1 MELSKP
7 KPTIDSSG
15 GLAST
20 AGKLPDGGG
29 QFAPQAQ
36 AQPQPQPEPSK
47 YVNNGLASMFS
58 SVGKNPQGI
67 GLTAQQPKLQQ
78 PMVAGRYKNIW
89 QPNMVAD
96 YQVIGGVGN
105 II

>member
-1 MELSKP
+1 MEQLNKP
-7 KPTIDSSG
+7 KPTDSSG

-29 QFAPQAQ
+29 QFATQAQ
-36 AQPQPQPEPSK
+36 AQPQPEPSK

-67 GLTAQQPKLQQ
+67 GLTAQQRQVQQ
-78 PMVAGRYKNIW
+78 PMVVGGYKNMW

-105 II
+105 IL

>member
-7 KPTIDSSG
+7 KPIDSSG

-20 AGKLPDGGG
+20 AGQLPDGGG
-29 QFAPQAQ
+29 QFSSKTQ
-36 AQPQPQPEPSK
+36 AQPQSKPSQ
-47 YVNNGLASMFS
+47 YVNNGLASMFG
-58 SVGKNPQGI
+58 SVGQNPQGI
-67 GLTAQQPKLQQ
+67 GLTAQQPQLQQ
-78 PMVAGRYKNIW
+78 PVVGVGYKNMW
-89 QPNMVAD
+89 QPNMGAN

>member
-1 MELSKP
+1 MELNKP
-7 KPTIDSSG
+7 KPTDSSG

-36 AQPQPQPEPSK
+36 PQSEPFK

-67 GLTAQQPKLQQ
+67 GLTAQQQQVQQ
-78 PMVAGRYKNIW
+78 PMVVGGYKNMW
-89 QPNMVAD
+89 QPNMGAD

-105 II
+105 IL

>member
-7 KPTIDSSG
+7 KSIDSSG

-20 AGKLPDGGG
+20 AGQLPDGGG
-29 QFAPQAQ
+29 QFAPKTQ
-36 AQPQPQPEPSK
+36 AQPQSEPSK

-67 GLTAQQPKLQQ
+67 GLTAQQPQLQQ
-78 PMVAGRYKNIW
+78 QQPVVGVGYKNMW
-89 QPNMVAD
+89 QPNMGAN